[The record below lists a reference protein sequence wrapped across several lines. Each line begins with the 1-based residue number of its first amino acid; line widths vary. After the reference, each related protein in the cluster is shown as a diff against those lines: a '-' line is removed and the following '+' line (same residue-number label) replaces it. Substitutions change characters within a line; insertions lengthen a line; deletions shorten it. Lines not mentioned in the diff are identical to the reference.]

1 MRVLTMLIL
10 VLLLTVKSNVILCD
24 EGSQN
29 MDLPDFW
36 RGKVEDVAEAVEKI
50 EKGEVEVI
58 ARSPGGRNVHLV
70 SYGERDDFAS
80 QANYNSA
87 CGAGNPGYYAH
98 KTDKTKPV
106 VLFVGPVHGQEM
118 EAIVGLV
125 NLIHI
130 GETGKDLRGKSWK
143 DLADNLSKCR
153 VLIIPCGNP
162 DGRDRC
168 PLDSFV
174 GVERKIM
181 THYGQGS
188 TKDGDDY
195 GWPGA
200 KRLHPMK
207 GDVGFLGAYFNDD
220 GINMMHDEFFNP
232 MAEETRAIMKVA
244 QEEAP
249 DYIAVLHS
257 HGNAPAVLQATY
269 VPRYI
274 KTRIRKFS
282 HQLADRYQ
290 REELPNHR
298 LPEPEEDGLKFP
310 PPTFNLTSA
319 IHHICGGTSFT
330 FECSHG
336 LKEPEYPQVSH
347 DQILDIQLIL
357 YDELLKFALV
367 NPVRWSRDQK
377 SSPGLPDEITFEQ

>member
-1 MRVLTMLIL
+1 MRMLTMLIL
-10 VLLLTVKSNVILCD
+10 VLLLTVKSNAILCD
-24 EGSQN
+24 EGSKN

-36 RGKVEDVAEAVEKI
+36 RGKVEDVAEAVAEVK
-50 EKGEVEVI
+50 KGEVEII
-58 ARSPGGRNVHLV
+58 ARSPGGRNVYLV
-70 SYGERDDFAS
+70 SYGEREDFAS

-87 CGAGNPGYYAH
+87 CGAGNPGYYAR
-98 KTDKTKPV
+98 KTGETKPV

-118 EAIVGLV
+118 EGIVGLV
-125 NLIHI
+125 NLIHV

-174 GVERKIM
+174 GVER
-181 THYGQGS
+181 
-188 TKDGDDY
+188 
-195 GWPGA
+195 
-200 KRLHPMK
+200 

-232 MAEETRAIMKVA
+232 MAEETKAIMRVA

-257 HGNAPAVLQATY
+257 HGNAPAVLQAAY

-274 KTRIRKFS
+274 KTRIREFS
-282 HQLADRYQ
+282 HQLADRY
-290 REELPNHR
+290 EGEGLPNHR

-310 PPTFNLTSA
+310 PPSFNLTSA
-319 IHHICGGTSFT
+319 IHHVCGGMSFT

-347 DQILDIQLIL
+347 DQILNIQLIL
-357 YDELLKFALV
+357 YDELLKFALA
-367 NPVRWSRDQK
+367 NPVRWGQDQK
-377 SSPGLPDEITFEQ
+377 SPPSLPGGITFE